1 MSEEV
6 EEDCPEKSS
15 RGEESNSKKTNVINI
30 RDPNSSVV
38 QNYFFFFKTD
48 ENNPQ
53 KVRTD
58 TKAMLEE
65 CTYNNGCISGVDCE
79 GCAVEVIIILVMM
92 T

>member
-15 RGEESNSKKTNVINI
+15 RGEQSNSKKTNMISI
-30 RDPNSSVV
+30 GDPNSSVV
-38 QNYFFFFKTD
+38 QNYFVFKTD
-48 ENNPQ
+48 DINPQ

-58 TKAMLEE
+58 TKAMLKE